1 MRCTELNMC
10 DIARIMSSLV
20 GTREEIMRDVPDE
33 DWRKSMLK
41 GGFIIKVNK
50 FKRLSTRF

>member
-41 GGFIIKVNK
+41 GGFMIKGNK
-50 FKRLSTRF
+50 FKHLSTRF